1 MEKMVN
7 DRDRQ

>member
-7 DRDRQ
+7 RRWTT